1 MNDFDRAARCA
12 VKECPI
18 ATLGW
23 LLPRLTPGVRYRG
36 WLDQGIYLPPSA
48 YEVGFLSAAHQG
60 ADVARLVEALAQ
72 P

>member
-23 LLPRLTPGVRYRG
+23 LFPHLQPSVRYRG
-36 WLDQGIYLPPSA
+36 WLDAQSA
-48 YEVGFLSAAHQG
+48 PRPGEPDRRCDTIAEL
-60 ADVARLVEALAQ
+60 ADDEGLA
-72 P
+72 PGGPA